1 MCLVSPKRRY
11 LVKEQVVS
19 CGSQFEEAGEPLVS
33 SNSARFLVFARLFA
47 FVESR
52 HVGLDRFG
60 VVKTWERKKKT
71 ETRETDAMCRQDYLS
86 IDVQ

>member
-1 MCLVSPKRRY
+1 M
-11 LVKEQVVS
+11 
-19 CGSQFEEAGEPLVS
+19 S
-33 SNSARFLVFARLFA
+33 SNSATFLVFAGLFA

-60 VVKTWERKKKT
+60 VVKTWERKNKT
-71 ETRETDAMCRQDYLS
+71 EARETDAMCRQDYLS